1 MNRVMITATNTLS
14 QLQKQMDIH
23 ANNMANVDTTGF
35 KRREASFGELLVQQ
49 FNNQPAEELMGV
61 QRMTPE
67 GVRQGVGAKLAQA
80 KLVSTQG
87 SLKSTDRAL
96 DFALTGEGQ
105 YFRILQQTENGAEIR
120 YTRDGSFH
128 LTPSGNN
135 EVMLVTGNGDAVLG
149 QNNEP
154 ITFSSDVNQ
163 FTLLEQGR
171 LQAQTANGGTQT
183 VNLGITVVHK
193 PQYLTQI
200 GENMLSLP
208 AEAEM
213 DGIDIYTD
221 LAGQFSGDISLS
233 QGVLEQ
239 SNVDLSKEMTDLMN
253 TQRSYQFQS
262 RSITM
267 ADQMMG
273 LINGIR

>member
-1 MNRVMITATNTLS
+1 MNRIMVTATNTLS

-23 ANNMANVDTTGF
+23 ANNMANVDTTGY
-35 KRREASFGELLVQQ
+35 KRREATFGELLVQQ
-49 FNNQPAEELMGV
+49 FNNQPAEELMSV
-61 QRMTPE
+61 QRMSPE

-80 KLVSTQG
+80 KLVGTLG
-87 SLKSTDRAL
+87 SLKSTDRML

-105 YFRILQQTENGAEIR
+105 YFRILHQTENGADIR

-149 QNNEP
+149 QNNQP
-154 ITFSSDVNQ
+154 ITFSSDVTQ
-163 FTLLEQGR
+163 FTLLDQGR
-171 LQAQTANGGTQT
+171 IQTQTANRGIET
-183 VNLGITVVHK
+183 VDLGVTLVHK
-193 PQYLTQI
+193 PQYLTQV
-200 GENMLSLP
+200 GGNMLSLP

-213 DGIDIYTD
+213 DGIDVYTD
-221 LAGQFSGDISLS
+221 LNGQFSGDITLS